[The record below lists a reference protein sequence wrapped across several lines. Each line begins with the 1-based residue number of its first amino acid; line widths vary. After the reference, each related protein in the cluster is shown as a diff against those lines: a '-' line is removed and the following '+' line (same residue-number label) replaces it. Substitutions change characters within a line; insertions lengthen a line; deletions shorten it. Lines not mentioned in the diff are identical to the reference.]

1 MRKISK
7 NPESLKIL
15 DFFLGGLGD
24 LSQFII
30 NKGHSVFIKEYGF
43 AEEVNKRKGF
53 PTVSDSENSFDFIF
67 LIEVFEHTRN
77 FEELF
82 NELLKKI
89 EGEKYKNLTNFLKS
103 MDTTKLNTWE
113 LEFCNSVIEKLNNSE
128 EHILL
133 SNKQHQVLVNIH
145 KKHGQ

>member
-15 DFFLGGLGD
+15 DFFFGGGLGD

-43 AEEVNKRKGF
+43 AEEVNKRKGI

-67 LIEVFEHTRN
+67 LIEFFEHTRN

-82 NELLKKI
+82 NELLKK
-89 EGEKYKNLTNFLKS
+89 N
-103 MDTTKLNTWE
+103 
-113 LEFCNSVIEKLNNSE
+113 
-128 EHILL
+128 
-133 SNKQHQVLVNIH
+133 
-145 KKHGQ
+145 

>member
-43 AEEVNKRKGF
+43 AEEVNKR
-53 PTVSDSENSFDFIF
+53 
-67 LIEVFEHTRN
+67 
-77 FEELF
+77 
-82 NELLKKI
+82 
-89 EGEKYKNLTNFLKS
+89 
-103 MDTTKLNTWE
+103 
-113 LEFCNSVIEKLNNSE
+113 
-128 EHILL
+128 
-133 SNKQHQVLVNIH
+133 
-145 KKHGQ
+145 